1 LAALNLGAPHA
12 IDKVVVVTGGA
23 SGIGLAIAK
32 AVVSDGG
39 IAIVAD
45 MNEAGGSPP
54 PARVRSR
61 ELRPSDPQLP

>member
-1 LAALNLGAPHA
+1 
-12 IDKVVVVTGGA
+12 VVTGGA

-39 IAIVAD
+39 IAIVAA

-54 PARVRSR
+54 PARV
-61 ELRPSDPQLP
+61 